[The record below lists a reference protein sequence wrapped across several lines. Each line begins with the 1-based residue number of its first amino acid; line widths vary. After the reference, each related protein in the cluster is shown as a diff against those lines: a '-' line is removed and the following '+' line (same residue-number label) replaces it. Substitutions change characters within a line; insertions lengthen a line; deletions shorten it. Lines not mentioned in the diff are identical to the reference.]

1 MFSQCDGRGGAVSR
15 GEVQDSLSIE
25 RKDRGE

>member
-1 MFSQCDGRGGAVSR
+1 MFSECDGRGGAISR

-25 RKDRGE
+25 QEDRGE